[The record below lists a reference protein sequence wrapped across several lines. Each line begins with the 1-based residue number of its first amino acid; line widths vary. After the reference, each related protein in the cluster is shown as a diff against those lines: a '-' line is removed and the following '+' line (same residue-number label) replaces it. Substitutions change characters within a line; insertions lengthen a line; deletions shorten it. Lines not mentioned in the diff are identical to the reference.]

1 MEINIQSLNTIQE
14 IETLRNELN
23 NKLNERRL
31 FVESCIIGDMLSKK
45 SFGYI
50 KECFE
55 NISPELF
62 NTSNGKKII
71 KEYTDLIKNNKNLSA
86 LHAIYENLRK
96 ADKNADVEF
105 LINTITTTNWGID
118 SNSLNEDT
126 YKLGRVLAEG
136 VIYLGTE
143 CSSLLPEENK
153 TYSDAVEYIVE
164 NNINKKNIVDYSNAI
179 KIIKE
184 HISKRENP
192 TKIELKSVNLDTLAE
207 SLINKFNE
215 TYTEKL
221 SETEFLTL
229 KELCESKNREDVF
242 NKYKHSCIESLN
254 SVMNT
259 YATNN
264 NTEAVSKIQ
273 NLIEQV
279 SKKEYSLDTITT
291 DITKFIEIT
300 DIFEN

>member
-1 MEINIQSLNTIQE
+1 MIMEINIESLNTIQE
-14 IETLRNELN
+14 IESVRTELN
-23 NKLNERRL
+23 NKLNERRV
-31 FVESCIIGDMLSKK
+31 FVESCVMGDMLSKK

-50 KECFE
+50 KESFE
-55 NISPELF
+55 NISTKLF
-62 NTSNGKKII
+62 NTKEGKKII
-71 KEYTDLIKNNKNLSA
+71 KEYTELIKNNKNLSA
-86 LHAIYENLRK
+86 LHSIYENLRK
-96 ADKNADVEF
+96 ADKNTDIDF
-105 LINTITTTNWGID
+105 LINTITSTNWG
-118 SNSLNEDT
+118 LNLKTISEDT

-164 NNINKKNIVDYSNAI
+164 NKVDKRNIVNHSNAI

-184 HISKRENP
+184 HISQKENDE
-192 TKIELKSVNLDTLAE
+192 KIELKSVNIDTLAE

-215 TYTEKL
+215 KYADDLTEVEI
-221 SETEFLTL
+221 STL
-229 KELCESKNREDVF
+229 KELCESKNREEVF
-242 NKYKHSCIESLN
+242 NKYKKSCIESLN

-259 YATNN
+259 YSSDN

-291 DITKFIEIT
+291 DIAKFVEIT
-300 DIFEN
+300 EIF